1 MGLTLTF
8 SILSTKFM
16 GQLIIKD
23 DMSRSSAEGN
33 DCQRFNGEYGHK
45 YY

>member
-1 MGLTLTF
+1 
-8 SILSTKFM
+8 M

-33 DCQRFNGEYGHK
+33 DCQRFNGEYGTWCK
-45 YY
+45 TCYWVGFELRS